1 MRELIKMV
9 VVLTVL
15 TAVSGGLLAG
25 VRAATKDRI
34 ELQVLTLVKGPVLKD
49 IFKDASNDFIADRFT
64 VTHNGEEI
72 TLFPAVIEGKVQQ
85 VALSASGGGFGGDLG
100 LMVAV
105 DIDTGKITG
114 AGVTTHS
121 ETPGIGSRAKS
132 EPDLTQ
138 RFVGLSVNET
148 FKVKKDGGQIA
159 AISGATVTS
168 RGVCAAA
175 TNAGQIYS
183 ALEGDIKS
191 KIESL
196 SL

>member
-34 ELQVLTLVKGPVLKD
+34 ELQVLNFVQGPVLKQL
-49 IFKDASNDFIADRFT
+49 FKKASNDMIADRFT
-64 VTHNGEEI
+64 VLDGESEVTI
-72 TLFPAVIEGKVQQ
+72 FPVKEDGKLRY
-85 VALSASGGGFGGDLG
+85 VAFSAMGKGGFGGDVG
-100 LMVAV
+100 LMVGV
-105 DIDTGKITG
+105 DVATGTIAG

-132 EPDLTQ
+132 EPDLVN
-138 RFVGLSVNET
+138 RFVGLPVTQE
-148 FKVKKDGGQIA
+148 FKVKSAGGQID

-168 RGVCAAA
+168 GAVCNAA
-175 TNAGQIYS
+175 TSAGQLYGR
-183 ALEGDIKS
+183 LESEIKN
-191 KIESL
+191 KVGSL
-196 SL
+196 

>member
-9 VVLTVL
+9 IVLTVL

-34 ELQVLTLVKGPVLKD
+34 ELQVLTFVKGPVLES
-49 IFKDASNDFIADRFT
+49 IFEKASNDYIADRFT

-72 TLFPAVIEGKVQQ
+72 TIFPAVVDGKVQQ
-85 VALSASGGGFGGDLG
+85 VALSAAGSGYGGDIG

-105 DIDTGKITG
+105 NIDTGKITG

-121 ETPGIGSRAKS
+121 ETPGLGARAKT

-138 RFVGLSVNET
+138 RFVGMPIDRA
-148 FKVKKDGGQIA
+148 FKVKKDGGDIT
-159 AISGATVTS
+159 AISGATITS

-175 TNAGQIYS
+175 TNAGQLYS
-183 ALEGDIKS
+183 ELKSEIKT
-191 KIESL
+191 KIENMSI
-196 SL
+196 